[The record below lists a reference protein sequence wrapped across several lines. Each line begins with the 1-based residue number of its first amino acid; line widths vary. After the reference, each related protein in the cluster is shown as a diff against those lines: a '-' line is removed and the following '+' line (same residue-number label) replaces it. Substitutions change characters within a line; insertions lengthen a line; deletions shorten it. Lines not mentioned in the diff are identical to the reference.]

1 MTRIQKRLKNL
12 RDKPSFKNINPR
24 FFWKLLNFWKELS
37 NRLKKQITEDEYKNR
52 ILLVCFERQLRYSKI
67 GKLVLK
73 DEFKYYKLLEE
84 HCRRK
89 MHLFPYHLQVKCTW
103 ESLFVLFW
111 VTVLHNMS
119 ELTIIKITVRINI
132 AISEKIVHLESGY
145 YRASRR
151 IRMSYLLLGISVANI
166 FQ

>member
-1 MTRIQKRLKNL
+1 M
-12 RDKPSFKNINPR
+12 
-24 FFWKLLNFWKELS
+24 KELS

-89 MHLFPYHLQVKCTW
+89 MHLFPYHLQVNSRTQAPEPVGPRTKRCMDPW
-103 ESLFVLFW
+103 VNSLLVLFW

-119 ELTIIKITVRINI
+119 ELTIIKITISINI
-132 AISEKIVHLESGY
+132 TISEKIVHLNMNTYAATSNTATRKSELRQVKVHLCLCHNY
-145 YRASRR
+145 
-151 IRMSYLLLGISVANI
+151 GIW
-166 FQ
+166 

>member
-1 MTRIQKRLKNL
+1 MDKTVGQKKV
-12 RDKPSFKNINPR
+12 DKTGSPYYVVEIIFIE
-24 FFWKLLNFWKELS
+24 FLKELS

-89 MHLFPYHLQVKCTW
+89 MHLFPYHLQVN
-103 ESLFVLFW
+103 S
-111 VTVLHNMS
+111 
-119 ELTIIKITVRINI
+119 RIQNRP
-132 AISEKIVHLESGY
+132 VPG
-145 YRASRR
+145 
-151 IRMSYLLLGISVANI
+151 
-166 FQ
+166 

>member
-1 MTRIQKRLKNL
+1 M
-12 RDKPSFKNINPR
+12 
-24 FFWKLLNFWKELS
+24 KELS

-89 MHLFPYHLQVKCTW
+89 MHLFPYHLQVNSGSPGPVGSRTKRCVDSW
-103 ESLFVLFW
+103 VNSLLVFFW

-119 ELTIIKITVRINI
+119 ELTIIKISISIDI
-132 AISEKIVHLESGY
+132 AISEKIVHLDMNMKEIISNTAT
-145 YRASRR
+145 RKSE
-151 IRMSYLLLGISVANI
+151 LGQVTV
-166 FQ
+166 

>member
-1 MTRIQKRLKNL
+1 M
-12 RDKPSFKNINPR
+12 
-24 FFWKLLNFWKELS
+24 S

-89 MHLFPYHLQVKCTW
+89 MHLFPYHLQVKYLRAKL
-103 ESLFVLFW
+103 LFVLFW
-111 VTVLHNMS
+111 VTVLHDMS
-119 ELTIIKITVRINI
+119 ELTIIKITIRINV
-132 AISEKIVHLESGY
+132 AISEKIVHLKYGC
-145 YRASRR
+145 YRASCGK
-151 IRMSYLLLGISVANI
+151 SYLLLGISVANI

>member
-1 MTRIQKRLKNL
+1 M
-12 RDKPSFKNINPR
+12 
-24 FFWKLLNFWKELS
+24 S

-89 MHLFPYHLQVKCTW
+89 MHLFPYHLQVKSRTKS
-103 ESLFVLFW
+103 ESLLIVFFW
-111 VTVLHNMS
+111 VTVFHNMS
-119 ELTIIKITVRINI
+119 ELTIIKITIGINF
-132 AISEKIVHLESGY
+132 AISEKIVHLNVDITKY
-145 YRASRR
+145 TAAAIQIAR
-151 IRMSYLLLGISVANI
+151 IGCERDLPSD
-166 FQ
+166 F

>member
-1 MTRIQKRLKNL
+1 M
-12 RDKPSFKNINPR
+12 
-24 FFWKLLNFWKELS
+24 KELS

-89 MHLFPYHLQVKCTW
+89 MHLFPYHLQVNSGIQTPEPFGSRAKRCMDLGVN
-103 ESLFVLFW
+103 SLLVFFW

-119 ELTIIKITVRINI
+119 ELTIIKISISIDI
-132 AISEKIVHLESGY
+132 AISEKIVHLDMNMKEIISNTAT
-145 YRASRR
+145 RKSE
-151 IRMSYLLLGISVANI
+151 LGQVTVL
-166 FQ
+166 Q

>member
-1 MTRIQKRLKNL
+1 M
-12 RDKPSFKNINPR
+12 
-24 FFWKLLNFWKELS
+24 NFWKELS

-89 MHLFPYHLQVKCTW
+89 MHLFPYHLQVKY
-103 ESLFVLFW
+103 LR
-111 VTVLHNMS
+111 
-119 ELTIIKITVRINI
+119 IIVRP
-132 AISEKIVHLESGY
+132 
-145 YRASRR
+145 
-151 IRMSYLLLGISVANI
+151 LLGYRTS
-166 FQ
+166 